1 MKGCGVGH
9 VGRFTPEAAV
19 PLGGGAVG
27 GAEMKL
33 TVREAR
39 SNCFERLFAL
49 STLNGIAFAYFHSKH
64 TTEVFEL
71 LFYR

>member
-1 MKGCGVGH
+1 MELVTWEDSHRK
-9 VGRFTPEAAV
+9 PQY
-19 PLGGGAVG
+19 LWGGGAVG